1 MIAGLNTRLNTR
13 LSTRLARDTRG
24 AAVIEFALCA
34 PLMLIGMMGVFDMG
48 HNMYTASIIQG
59 AIQKAARDSTIE
71 GAEDRGAQLDERV
84 TRMVREIA
92 PGAELEFT
100 RTAYASFSD
109 VGKPEDWNDING
121 SGACDNGEPFDDAN
135 ANGSWDANMGKTG
148 FGGARDAVLYEV
160 DVTYTRVFPVSKLL
174 GQSPEFHTTVR
185 TVLRN
190 QPFAAQDLSVTI
202 GNCA

>member
-1 MIAGLNTRLNTR
+1 MIARLR
-13 LSTRLARDTRG
+13 RSLARDTRG
-24 AAVIEFALCA
+24 AAAIEFAFCA
-34 PLMLIGMMGVFDMG
+34 PVLLIGMMGVFDLG

-71 GAEDRGAQLDERV
+71 GAEDRGAALDERV
-84 TRMVREIA
+84 TKMVREIA

-100 RTAYASFSD
+100 RTSYSSFSD
-109 VGKPEDWNDING
+109 VGQPEDWNDVNGNG
-121 SGACDNGEPFDDAN
+121 SCDDGEPFEDAN
-135 ANGSWDANMGKTG
+135 GNGSWDPNQGRTG

-160 DVTYTRVFPVSKLL
+160 DVTYKRVFAISGIL
-174 GQSPEFHTTVR
+174 GQSQEFQTSAR

-190 QPFAAQDLSVTI
+190 QPYAAQDTSRTT